1 MRVLG
6 VITARAGSKGV
17 PKKNIKLLSGKPLI
31 YYTIK
36 AAQES
41 KFLSKFCVST
51 DSEEIKNIS
60 KSYGAEVPF
69 KRPKKISEDVDSEL
83 VVEHALNFF
92 IKKGYKF
99 DAVMLLQPTS
109 PFRKGKTIDKAINLL
124 DRNKDIDSVITA
136 EKIDSYHP
144 DKMFRLKNKK
154 VIPYTSKFKNKKG
167 EPVLTL
173 IARQLLEDLY
183 IPDGSIFLVK
193 TKYFFQTNSMISD
206 KCKVIIS
213 KGNESF
219 DIDTELDFKIASL
232 LKI

>member
-1 MRVLG
+1 
-6 VITARAGSKGV
+6 
-17 PKKNIKLLSGKPLI
+17 
-31 YYTIK
+31 
-36 AAQES
+36 
-41 KFLSKFCVST
+41 
-51 DSEEIKNIS
+51 
-60 KSYGAEVPF
+60 
-69 KRPKKISEDVDSEL
+69 
-83 VVEHALNFF
+83 
-92 IKKGYKF
+92 
-99 DAVMLLQPTS
+99 MLLQPTS

-124 DRNKDIDSVITA
+124 SKNKDMDSVITA

-154 VIPYTSKFKNKKG
+154 LIPYTSKFKNKRG